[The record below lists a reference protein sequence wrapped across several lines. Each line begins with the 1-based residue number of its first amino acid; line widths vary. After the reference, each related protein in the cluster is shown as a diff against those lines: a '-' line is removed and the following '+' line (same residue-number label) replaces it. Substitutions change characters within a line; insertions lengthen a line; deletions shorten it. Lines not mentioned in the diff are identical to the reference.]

1 MAETSRLEIIQI
13 AAGPIET
20 NLFLVIEKSSK
31 KTMLI
36 DGPPDSLEA
45 TAREIASRD
54 LEPELLV
61 ITHGHWD
68 HIADADA
75 LRSKYDIPL
84 LVHEDDRH
92 KLENPTY
99 GDIQGFSPDRIIGEG
114 DQVELGDVA
123 FEVLHTPGHSPGQI
137 SLYNADEKVLLGGD
151 TLFPGGYGTI
161 EIEDASADQTVE
173 TIRRLLELPDD
184 VVVYPGHGLTTTI
197 GAERQWMQRV
207 ADTGR
212 LL

>member
-1 MAETSRLEIIQI
+1 VAETPHLEIVQI
-13 AAGPIET
+13 IAGPIET
-20 NLFLVIEKSSK
+20 NLFLVIEKASG

-36 DGPPDSLEA
+36 DGPPESFEA
-45 TAREIASRD
+45 TVSEVSSRN
-54 LEPELLV
+54 LEPELIV

-75 LRSKYDIPL
+75 LRRQYDVPL
-84 LVHEDDRH
+84 LVHAEDRPKIEH
-92 KLENPTY
+92 PTY
-99 GDIQGFSPDRIIGEG
+99 GDIEGFSPDRIIAEG
-114 DQVELGDVA
+114 DQVQLGDVV

-137 SLYNADEKVLLGGD
+137 SLYNATEKVMLGGD

-161 EIEDASADQTVE
+161 EISDASAETTVE

-184 VVVYPGHGLTTTI
+184 TVVYPGHGVTTTI
-197 GAERQWMQRV
+197 GAERPWMERV
-207 ADTGR
+207 ASTGR

>member
-99 GDIQGFSPDRIIGEG
+99 GDIQGFSPDRIIGEETG
-114 DQVELGDVA
+114 SSSA
-123 FEVLHTPGHSPGQI
+123 MSR
-137 SLYNADEKVLLGGD
+137 SRSS
-151 TLFPGGYGTI
+151 TLP
-161 EIEDASADQTVE
+161 A
-173 TIRRLLELPDD
+173 IRRGRYRSITPTRRFCSAATRSSPE
-184 VVVYPGHGLTTTI
+184 
-197 GAERQWMQRV
+197 A
-207 ADTGR
+207 TGR
-212 LL
+212 SRSRMRAPSRRSRRSAGCSNCRTTSWSIPATA